1 MSANIRQLAPSFV
14 VALLCG
20 IFSLTNTS
28 FGFDSN
34 LEISNSLLYHF
45 SHANIFHLL
54 ANLVALFTFRP
65 RWTTCAYGYL
75 AASVASVLPFAW
87 MADEP
92 TCGLSGFVFACWA
105 RRYWS
110 FRIKPFYIFGI
121 SLVSV
126 FIPHVNWRIHLYSFI
141 LAIIIYATREVF
153 IKRRNNLRHT

>member
-34 LEISNSLLYHF
+34 FEISNSLLYHF

-110 FRIKPFYIFGI
+110 FRIKPFYIVGI

-141 LAIIIYATREVF
+141 LAIIIYAAREAI
-153 IKRRNNLRHT
+153 IKGRNKLRHT